1 PLPDDIERLAFT
13 APRARIHIPKDTS
26 PHEIYATYKNLVKK
40 WHPDKH
46 PPSSRPKA
54 EVRFKAISEAYEA
67 ILDQQENRGVFE
79 LCNDGRAGERTR
91 GAG

>member
-1 PLPDDIERLAFT
+1 MA
-13 APRARIHIPKDTS
+13 
-26 PHEIYATYKNLVKK
+26 NLVKK

-91 GAG
+91 GAGAEALLGYLSALATSPRAEGDRMDLTNAAA